1 MGIGVLFS
9 IGISPGMSTRACP
22 ICTRP
27 LIKHGTTS
35 SGRQRYRCT
44 WCNATTTQ
52 DYDTT
57 TRRLRRFL
65 AYLMNPVGQQ
75 AQAVS
80 ARTFRRHNEPFW
92 AYWPIAP
99 AIDEIHPVIMLDGLY
114 LNRRAVVLIAATPT
128 AVLGW
133 YLAQRER
140 TSAYAHLL
148 RKIAA
153 PDMVI
158 IDGGPGIRRAIAQ
171 VWPTTR
177 IQRCI
182 FHVQAQ
188 LMRATTQNPRLDAG
202 KDLLHLARTLG
213 SITSLAQADAWVNA
227 YYAWLGTYDAF
238 LAETSKHA
246 DGIERDRHQRL
257 VTARDTLN
265 RLIRTGHLFTYLD
278 PTLVGTTPWPKTTS
292 PLEGGINAQLRAMLY
307 HHRGMRLT
315 HQLKAISWWCYL
327 HTKQPTPTANT
338 LHTML
343 TDQDILNASTPTDH
357 DTHPAGWGTYALYK
371 ELKTTRHYHP

>member
-65 AYLMNPVGQQ
+65 ACLMNPVGQQ

-213 SITSLAQADAWVNA
+213 SITRLAQADAWVNA

-246 DGIERDRHQRL
+246 DGIERDHPHCQHLTHHAHGPRHPQRINPHRPRHSPRRLGHLRL
-257 VTARDTLN
+257 VQ
-265 RLIRTGHLFTYLD
+265 RTQNH
-278 PTLVGTTPWPKTTS
+278 P
-292 PLEGGINAQLRAMLY
+292 PL
-307 HHRGMRLT
+307 
-315 HQLKAISWWCYL
+315 
-327 HTKQPTPTANT
+327 PP
-338 LHTML
+338 
-343 TDQDILNASTPTDH
+343 
-357 DTHPAGWGTYALYK
+357 
-371 ELKTTRHYHP
+371 LKTTQPQPPTTNQQHKLVYNPVMSDLQWINE